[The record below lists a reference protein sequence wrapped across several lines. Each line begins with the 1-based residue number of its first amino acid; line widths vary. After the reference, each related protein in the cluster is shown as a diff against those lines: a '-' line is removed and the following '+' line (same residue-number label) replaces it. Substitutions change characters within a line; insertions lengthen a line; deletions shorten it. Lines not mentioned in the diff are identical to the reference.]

1 MQNIKQ
7 GCYVT
12 RKILIVEDTPTI
24 ARVQK
29 HIALKAGY
37 EVDIAESLAATKEL
51 IKHNS
56 YFCAVV
62 DFILPDAPAGEAVPY
77 TINADIPTIVMT
89 ANIDKQTRDT
99 VEKYPIIDY
108 IIKENKQAYQYL
120 EKQLS
125 RLPRNENVKVL
136 VVDDSTSTRRYICSL
151 LKRHKYQILEAK
163 DGKDAL
169 EVLESQKD
177 VSVIITDNE
186 MPNMNGD
193 ELCAEIR
200 RLYSNDE
207 KAIIGISGA
216 DSSALSSLFLKNGA
230 NDYLHKPFNSEEFYC
245 RLSQNVDMLE
255 QIATIKRQANTDY
268 LTNLPNRRYFFE
280 ESSKSLKYLKK
291 SNQDGALAMLDIDHF
306 KSINDTYGHDSGDE
320 VLKGLAVCFKKYFE
334 KQLVARLGGEEFAVY
349 FTDATTAQAL
359 KRLEGFRQFIEL
371 NSQEF
376 SQEKIKF
383 TISIGFASGPIYQ
396 IDELLKQAD
405 LKLYDAKETGRNKVI
420 S

>member
-1 MQNIKQ
+1 M
-7 GCYVT
+7 T
-12 RKILIVEDTPTI
+12 RKILIVEDTPAM

-37 EVDIAESLAATKEL
+37 EVDIAESLAQTKEL
-51 IKHNS
+51 ISKNS

-62 DFILPDAPAGEAVPY
+62 DFILPDAPSGEAVPC
-77 TINADIPTIVMT
+77 TVNADIPTIVMT
-89 ANIDKQTRDT
+89 GNIDKKTRDT

-120 EKQLS
+120 EKQLH

-136 VVDDSTSTRRYICSL
+136 VVDDSKSTRRYICSL
-151 LKRHKYQILEAK
+151 LVRHKYQIIEAQ
-163 DGKDAL
+163 DGQEAL
-169 EVLESQKD
+169 KMLESSPD
-177 VSVIITDNE
+177 ISVIITDNE

-193 ELCAEIR
+193 ELCSEIR

-207 KAIIGISGA
+207 KAIIGISGS
-216 DSSALSSLFLKNGA
+216 DSVGLSSLFLKNGA

-280 ESSKSLKYLKK
+280 ETNKSLKKIK
-291 SNQDGALAMLDIDHF
+291 NKQGSGALAMLDIDHF
-306 KSINDTYGHDSGDE
+306 KIINDTHGHDVGDE
-320 VLKGLAVCFKKYFE
+320 VLKGLSICFSKYFKKY
-334 KQLVARLGGEEFAVY
+334 LVARLGGEEFAVY
-349 FTDATTAQAL
+349 FANADKQEAL
-359 KRLEGFRQFIEL
+359 KRLEGFRYFIEM

-376 SQEKIKF
+376 SSAKIKF
-383 TISIGFASGPIYQ
+383 TISIGFVSGPVYQ

-405 LKLYDAKETGRNKVI
+405 LKLYDAKETGRNKVV

>member
-1 MQNIKQ
+1 M
-7 GCYVT
+7 T
-12 RKILIVEDTPTI
+12 RKILIVEDTPAM

-37 EVDIAESLAATKEL
+37 EVDIAESLAQTKEL
-51 IKHNS
+51 ISKNS

-62 DFILPDAPAGEAVPY
+62 DFILPDAPSGEAVPC

-89 ANIDKQTRDT
+89 GNIDKKTRDT

-120 EKQLS
+120 EKQLH

-136 VVDDSTSTRRYICSL
+136 VVDDSKSTRRYICSL
-151 LKRHKYQILEAK
+151 LVRHKYQIIEAQ
-163 DGKDAL
+163 DGKEAL
-169 EVLESQKD
+169 KMLENSPD
-177 VSVIITDNE
+177 ISVIITDNE

-193 ELCAEIR
+193 ELCSEIR

-207 KAIIGISGA
+207 KAIIGISGS
-216 DSSALSSLFLKNGA
+216 DSVGLSSLFLKNGA

-255 QIATIKRQANTDY
+255 LIATIRRQANTDY

-280 ESSKSLKYLKK
+280 EAEKSLKQIKHTK
-291 SNQDGALAMLDIDHF
+291 GDGALAMLDIDHF
-306 KSINDTYGHDSGDE
+306 KSINDTYGHDVGDE
-320 VLKGLAVCFKKYFE
+320 VLKGLSICFSKYFKKY
-334 KQLVARLGGEEFAVY
+334 LVARLGGEEFAVY
-349 FTDATTAQAL
+349 FANADKQEAL
-359 KRLEGFRQFIEL
+359 KRLEGFRYFIEM

-376 SQEKIKF
+376 SSAKIKF
-383 TISIGFASGPIYQ
+383 TISIGFVSGPVYQ

-405 LKLYDAKETGRNKVI
+405 LKLYDAKETGRNKVV

>member
-1 MQNIKQ
+1 M
-7 GCYVT
+7 T
-12 RKILIVEDTPTI
+12 RKILIVEDTPAM

-37 EVDIAESLAATKEL
+37 EVDIAESLAQTKEL
-51 IKHNS
+51 ISKNS

-62 DFILPDAPAGEAVPY
+62 DFILPDAPSGEAVPC
-77 TINADIPTIVMT
+77 TVNADIPTIVMT
-89 ANIDKQTRDT
+89 GNIDKKTRDT

-120 EKQLS
+120 EKQLH

-136 VVDDSTSTRRYICSL
+136 VVDDSKSTRRYICSL
-151 LKRHKYQILEAK
+151 LVRHKYQIIEAQDGQEALKMLENSP
-163 DGKDAL
+163 DI
-169 EVLESQKD
+169 
-177 VSVIITDNE
+177 SVIITDNE

-193 ELCAEIR
+193 ELCSEIR

-207 KAIIGISGA
+207 KAIIGISGS
-216 DSSALSSLFLKNGA
+216 DSLGLSSLFLKNGA

-280 ESSKSLKYLKK
+280 ETSKSLKKIK
-291 SNQDGALAMLDIDHF
+291 NKQGSGALAMLDIDHF
-306 KSINDTYGHDSGDE
+306 KVINDTHGHDVGDE
-320 VLKGLAVCFKKYFE
+320 VLKGLSICFSKYFKKY
-334 KQLVARLGGEEFAVY
+334 LVARLGGEEFAVY
-349 FTDATTAQAL
+349 FANADKQEAL
-359 KRLEGFRQFIEL
+359 KRLEGFRYFIEA

-376 SQEKIKF
+376 SKEKIKF
-383 TISIGFASGPIYQ
+383 TISIGFADGPVYQ

-405 LKLYDAKETGRNKVI
+405 LKLYDAKESGRNKVV

>member
-1 MQNIKQ
+1 M
-7 GCYVT
+7 T
-12 RKILIVEDTPTI
+12 RKILIVEDTPAM

-37 EVDIAESLAATKEL
+37 EVDIAESLAQAKEL
-51 IKHNS
+51 ISKNS

-62 DFILPDAPAGEAVPY
+62 DFILPDAPLGEAVPC

-89 ANIDKQTRDT
+89 GNIDKKTRDT

-120 EKQLS
+120 EKQLQ

-136 VVDDSTSTRRYICSL
+136 VVDDSKSTRRYICSL
-151 LKRHKYQILEAK
+151 LVRHKYQIIEAQDGQEALNLLEASP
-163 DGKDAL
+163 DI
-169 EVLESQKD
+169 
-177 VSVIITDNE
+177 SVIITDNE

-193 ELCAEIR
+193 ELCSEIR

-207 KAIIGISGA
+207 KAIIGISGS
-216 DSSALSSLFLKNGA
+216 DSVGLSSLFLKNGA

-255 QIATIKRQANTDY
+255 LIATIRRQANTDY

-280 ESSKSLKYLKK
+280 EAEKSLKQIKHTK
-291 SNQDGALAMLDIDHF
+291 GDGALAMLDIDHF
-306 KSINDTYGHDSGDE
+306 KSINDTYGHDVGDE
-320 VLKGLAVCFKKYFE
+320 VLKGLSICFSKYFKKH
-334 KQLVARLGGEEFAVY
+334 LVARLGGEEFAVY
-349 FTDATTAQAL
+349 FIGVDKQEAL
-359 KRLEGFRQFIEL
+359 KRLEGFRYFIEM

-376 SQEKIKF
+376 SKAKIKF
-383 TISIGFASGPIYQ
+383 TISIGFANGPVYQ

-405 LKLYDAKETGRNKVI
+405 LKLYDAKESGRNKVV

>member
-1 MQNIKQ
+1 
-7 GCYVT
+7 VT
-12 RKILIVEDTPTI
+12 RKILIVEDTPAM

-37 EVDIAESLAATKEL
+37 EVDIAESLAQTKEL
-51 IKHNS
+51 ISKNS

-62 DFILPDAPAGEAVPY
+62 DFILPDAPSGEAVPC

-89 ANIDKQTRDT
+89 GNIDKKTRDT

-120 EKQLS
+120 EKQLQ

-136 VVDDSTSTRRYICSL
+136 VVDDSKSTRRYICSL
-151 LKRHKYQILEAK
+151 LVRHKYQIIEAQDGQEALNLLEASP
-163 DGKDAL
+163 DI
-169 EVLESQKD
+169 
-177 VSVIITDNE
+177 SVIITDNE

-193 ELCAEIR
+193 ELCSEIR

-207 KAIIGISGA
+207 KAIIGISGS
-216 DSSALSSLFLKNGA
+216 DSVGLSSLFLKNGA

-245 RLSQNVDMLE
+245 RLSQNVDMLDL
-255 QIATIKRQANTDY
+255 IATIRRQANTDY

-280 ESSKSLKYLKK
+280 EAEKSLKQIKHTK
-291 SNQDGALAMLDIDHF
+291 GDGALAMLDIDHF
-306 KSINDTYGHDSGDE
+306 KSINDTYGHDVGDE
-320 VLKGLAVCFKKYFE
+320 VLKGLSICFSKYFKKH
-334 KQLVARLGGEEFAVY
+334 LVARLGGEEFAVY
-349 FTDATTAQAL
+349 FIDVDKQEAL
-359 KRLEGFRQFIEL
+359 KRLEGFRYFIEM

-376 SQEKIKF
+376 SKAKIKF
-383 TISIGFASGPIYQ
+383 TISIGFANGPVYQ

-405 LKLYDAKETGRNKVI
+405 LKLYDAKESGRNKIV

>member
-1 MQNIKQ
+1 M
-7 GCYVT
+7 T
-12 RKILIVEDTPTI
+12 RKILIVEDTPAM

-37 EVDIAESLAATKEL
+37 EVDIAESLAQTKEL
-51 IKHNS
+51 ISKNS

-62 DFILPDAPAGEAVPY
+62 DFILPDAPSGEAVPC

-89 ANIDKQTRDT
+89 GNIDKKTRDT

-120 EKQLS
+120 EKQLQ

-136 VVDDSTSTRRYICSL
+136 VVDDSKSTRRYICSL
-151 LKRHKYQILEAK
+151 LVRHKYQIIEAQDGQEALNLLEASP
-163 DGKDAL
+163 DI
-169 EVLESQKD
+169 
-177 VSVIITDNE
+177 SVIITDNE

-193 ELCAEIR
+193 ELCSEIR

-207 KAIIGISGA
+207 KAIIGISGS
-216 DSSALSSLFLKNGA
+216 DSVGLSSLFLKNGA

-245 RLSQNVDMLE
+245 RLSQNVDMLDL
-255 QIATIKRQANTDY
+255 IATIRRQANTDY

-280 ESSKSLKYLKK
+280 EAEKSLKQIKHTK
-291 SNQDGALAMLDIDHF
+291 GDGALAMLDIDHF
-306 KSINDTYGHDSGDE
+306 KSINDTYGHDVGDE
-320 VLKGLAVCFKKYFE
+320 VLKGLSICFSKYFKKH
-334 KQLVARLGGEEFAVY
+334 LVARLGGEEFAVY
-349 FTDATTAQAL
+349 FIDIDKQEAL
-359 KRLEGFRQFIEL
+359 KRLEGFRYFIEM

-376 SQEKIKF
+376 SKAKIKF
-383 TISIGFASGPIYQ
+383 TISIGFANGPVYQ

-405 LKLYDAKETGRNKVI
+405 LKLYDAKESGRNKVV

>member
-1 MQNIKQ
+1 M
-7 GCYVT
+7 T
-12 RKILIVEDTPTI
+12 RKILIVEDTPAM

-37 EVDIAESLAATKEL
+37 EVDIAESLAQTKEL
-51 IKHNS
+51 ISKNS

-62 DFILPDAPAGEAVPY
+62 DFILPDAPSGEAVPC

-89 ANIDKQTRDT
+89 GNIDKKTRDT

-120 EKQLS
+120 EKQLQ

-136 VVDDSTSTRRYICSL
+136 VVDDSKSTRRYICSL
-151 LKRHKYQILEAK
+151 LVRHKYQIIEAQDGQEALNLLEASP
-163 DGKDAL
+163 DI
-169 EVLESQKD
+169 
-177 VSVIITDNE
+177 SVIITDNE

-193 ELCAEIR
+193 ELCSEIR

-207 KAIIGISGA
+207 KAIIGISGS
-216 DSSALSSLFLKNGA
+216 DSIGLSSLFLKNGA

-255 QIATIKRQANTDY
+255 LIATIRRQANTDY

-280 ESSKSLKYLKK
+280 EAEKSLKQIKHTK
-291 SNQDGALAMLDIDHF
+291 GDGALAMLDIDHF
-306 KSINDTYGHDSGDE
+306 KSINDTYGHDVGDE
-320 VLKGLAVCFKKYFE
+320 VLKGLSICFSKYFKKH
-334 KQLVARLGGEEFAVY
+334 LVARLGGEEFAVY
-349 FTDATTAQAL
+349 FIDVDKQEAL
-359 KRLEGFRQFIEL
+359 KRLEGFRYFIEM

-376 SQEKIKF
+376 SEAKIKF
-383 TISIGFASGPIYQ
+383 TISIGFANGPVYQ

-405 LKLYDAKETGRNKVI
+405 LKLYDAKESGRNKVV

>member
-1 MQNIKQ
+1 M
-7 GCYVT
+7 
-12 RKILIVEDTPTI
+12 

-37 EVDIAESLAATKEL
+37 EVDIAESLAQTKEL
-51 IKHNS
+51 ISKNS

-62 DFILPDAPAGEAVPY
+62 DFILPDAPSGEAVPC

-89 ANIDKQTRDT
+89 GNIDKKTRDT

-120 EKQLS
+120 EKQLH

-136 VVDDSTSTRRYICSL
+136 VVDDSKSTRRYICSL
-151 LKRHKYQILEAK
+151 LVRHKYQIIEAQ
-163 DGKDAL
+163 DGKEAL
-169 EVLESQKD
+169 KMLENSPD
-177 VSVIITDNE
+177 ISVIITDNE

-193 ELCAEIR
+193 ELCSEIR

-207 KAIIGISGA
+207 KAIIGISGS
-216 DSSALSSLFLKNGA
+216 DYVGLSSLFLKNGA

-255 QIATIKRQANTDY
+255 LIATIRRQANTDY

-280 ESSKSLKYLKK
+280 EAEKSLKQIKHTK
-291 SNQDGALAMLDIDHF
+291 GDGALAMLDIDHF
-306 KSINDTYGHDSGDE
+306 KSINDTYGHDVGDE
-320 VLKGLAVCFKKYFE
+320 VLKGLSICFSKYFKKH
-334 KQLVARLGGEEFAVY
+334 LVARLGGEEFAVY
-349 FTDATTAQAL
+349 FIDVDKQEAL
-359 KRLEGFRQFIEL
+359 KRLEGFRYFIEA
-371 NSQEF
+371 NSHEF
-376 SQEKIKF
+376 SSAKIKF
-383 TISIGFASGPIYQ
+383 TISIGFVSGSVYQ

-405 LKLYDAKETGRNKVI
+405 LKLYDAKETGRNKVV

>member
-1 MQNIKQ
+1 M
-7 GCYVT
+7 T
-12 RKILIVEDTPTI
+12 RKILIVEDTPAM

-37 EVDIAESLAATKEL
+37 EVDIAESLAQTKEL
-51 IKHNS
+51 ISKNS

-62 DFILPDAPAGEAVPY
+62 DFILPDAPSGEAVPC
-77 TINADIPTIVMT
+77 TVNADIPTIVMT
-89 ANIDKQTRDT
+89 GNIDKKTRDT

-120 EKQLS
+120 EKQLH

-136 VVDDSTSTRRYICSL
+136 VVDDSKSTRRYICSL
-151 LKRHKYQILEAK
+151 LVRHKYQIIEAQ
-163 DGKDAL
+163 DGQEAL
-169 EVLESQKD
+169 KMLESSPD
-177 VSVIITDNE
+177 ISVIITDNE

-193 ELCAEIR
+193 ELCSEIR

-207 KAIIGISGA
+207 KAIIGISGS
-216 DSSALSSLFLKNGA
+216 DSVGLSSLFLKNGA

-280 ESSKSLKYLKK
+280 ETNKSLKKIK
-291 SNQDGALAMLDIDHF
+291 NKQGSGALAMLDIDHF
-306 KSINDTYGHDSGDE
+306 KIINDTHGHDVGDE
-320 VLKGLAVCFKKYFE
+320 VLKGLSICFSKYFKKY
-334 KQLVARLGGEEFAVY
+334 LVARLGGEEFAVY
-349 FTDATTAQAL
+349 FANADKQEAL
-359 KRLEGFRQFIEL
+359 KRLEGFRYFIEA

-376 SQEKIKF
+376 SKEKIKF
-383 TISIGFASGPIYQ
+383 TISIGFANGPVYQ

-405 LKLYDAKETGRNKVI
+405 LKLYDAKESGRNKVV

>member
-1 MQNIKQ
+1 M
-7 GCYVT
+7 
-12 RKILIVEDTPTI
+12 

-37 EVDIAESLAATKEL
+37 EVDIAESLAQTKEL
-51 IKHNS
+51 ISKNS

-62 DFILPDAPAGEAVPY
+62 DFILPDAPSGEAVPC
-77 TINADIPTIVMT
+77 TVNADIPTIVMT
-89 ANIDKQTRDT
+89 GNIDKKTRDT

-120 EKQLS
+120 EKQLH

-136 VVDDSTSTRRYICSL
+136 VVDDSKSTRRYICSL
-151 LKRHKYQILEAK
+151 LVRHKYQIIEAQDGQEALKMLENSP
-163 DGKDAL
+163 DI
-169 EVLESQKD
+169 
-177 VSVIITDNE
+177 SVIITDNE

-193 ELCAEIR
+193 ELCSEIR

-207 KAIIGISGA
+207 KAIIGISGS
-216 DSSALSSLFLKNGA
+216 DSLGLSSLFLKNGA

-280 ESSKSLKYLKK
+280 ETSKSLKNIKNK
-291 SNQDGALAMLDIDHF
+291 QCSGALAMLDIDHF
-306 KSINDTYGHDSGDE
+306 KIINDTHGHDVGDE
-320 VLKGLAVCFKKYFE
+320 VLKGLSICFSKYFKKY
-334 KQLVARLGGEEFAVY
+334 LVARLGGEEFAVY
-349 FTDATTAQAL
+349 FANADKQEAL
-359 KRLEGFRQFIEL
+359 KRLEGFRYFIEA

-376 SQEKIKF
+376 SKEKIKF
-383 TISIGFASGPIYQ
+383 TISIGFADGPVYQ

-405 LKLYDAKETGRNKVI
+405 LKLYDAKESGRNKVV

>member
-1 MQNIKQ
+1 M
-7 GCYVT
+7 T
-12 RKILIVEDTPTI
+12 RKILIVEDTPAM

-37 EVDIAESLAATKEL
+37 EVDIAESLAQTKEL
-51 IKHNS
+51 ISKNS

-62 DFILPDAPAGEAVPY
+62 DFILPDAPSGEAVPC

-89 ANIDKQTRDT
+89 GNIDKKTRDT

-120 EKQLS
+120 EKQLQ

-136 VVDDSTSTRRYICSL
+136 VVDDSKSTRRYICSL
-151 LKRHKYQILEAK
+151 LVRHKYQIIEAQDGQEALNLLEASP
-163 DGKDAL
+163 DI
-169 EVLESQKD
+169 
-177 VSVIITDNE
+177 SVIITDNE

-193 ELCAEIR
+193 ELCSEIR

-207 KAIIGISGA
+207 KAIIGISGS
-216 DSSALSSLFLKNGA
+216 DSIGLSSLFLKNGA

-255 QIATIKRQANTDY
+255 LIATIRRQANTDY

-280 ESSKSLKYLKK
+280 EAEKSLKQIKHTK
-291 SNQDGALAMLDIDHF
+291 GDGALAMLDIDHF
-306 KSINDTYGHDSGDE
+306 KSINDTYGHDVGDE
-320 VLKGLAVCFKKYFE
+320 VLKGLSICFSKYFKKH
-334 KQLVARLGGEEFAVY
+334 LVARLGGEEFAVY
-349 FTDATTAQAL
+349 FIDVDKQEAL
-359 KRLEGFRQFIEL
+359 KRLEGFRYFIEM
-371 NSQEF
+371 NSQEL
-376 SQEKIKF
+376 SKAKIKF
-383 TISIGFASGPIYQ
+383 TISIGFANGPVYQ

-405 LKLYDAKETGRNKVI
+405 LKLYDAKESGRNKVV